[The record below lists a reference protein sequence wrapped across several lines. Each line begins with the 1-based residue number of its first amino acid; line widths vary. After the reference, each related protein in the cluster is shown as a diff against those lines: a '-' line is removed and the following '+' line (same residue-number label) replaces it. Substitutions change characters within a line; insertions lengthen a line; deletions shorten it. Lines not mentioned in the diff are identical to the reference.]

1 MILVQAVDGK
11 RSLPGKR
18 PERSDKGLLAGKGS
32 ASPKNKPRAARANSS
47 TASPKD
53 MPIALIRGDPVPPD
67 PNQSPLPLVGL
78 FKGFEQLRYAF
89 YTLTQTRAIKTLPNI
104 RDYDRIYL
112 TAINLYTKIATFSH
126 YRKFANFDIR
136 IFFHNINYFFPVQ
149 SHS

>member
-1 MILVQAVDGK
+1 MILVQAVDVK

-18 PERSDKGLLAGKGS
+18 PESSDKGLLAGRGN
-32 ASPKNKPRAARANSS
+32 ASPKNKLRAARANSS

-53 MPIALIRGDPVPPD
+53 ALIALIRGDPVPPSHL
-67 PNQSPLPLVGL
+67 QLVGL

-112 TAINLYTKIATFSH
+112 TTINLYTKIATFSH